1 MILQKGRYVMKI
13 ESAERFMRV
22 LNLDGKFLVRFYD
35 EDELGFNSLME
46 RPLEEVSHMLN
57 TDGFR
62 WIDPMAGNPFT
73 SHTWKKVDP
82 EYLDTEFAETEVYIL
97 KRNDEI
103 EKVLQMLD
111 MIICNGISIVTD
123 YKVFEE
129 ELKTVVADTVY
140 EYRHAYHQNC
150 DAYNIVPD
158 RIWGVYYY
166 NEIIKIV
173 VDERT
178 TLMDLA
184 KAMPTIVEDVNKKIE
199 WNANK
204 YRSRALK

>member
-1 MILQKGRYVMKI
+1 MKI
-13 ESAERFMRV
+13 NEAEIWMRI
-22 LNLDGKFLVRFYD
+22 LDLDGKFMVRFYE
-35 EDELGFNSLME
+35 EDECGWKKIME

-62 WIDPMAGNPFT
+62 WIEPMGGNPFT

-103 EKVLQMLD
+103 EKVLEMLD
-111 MIICNGISIVTD
+111 IIICNGIDVITD

-129 ELKTVVADTVY
+129 ELQTVVGDTIY
-140 EYRHAYHQNC
+140 EYTHACHKNC
-150 DAYNIVPD
+150 NAYNIVPD

-178 TLMDLA
+178 SLMDLA
-184 KAMPTIVEDVNKKIE
+184 KAMSTIVEDVNKKIE

-204 YRSRALK
+204 YRSRALR

>member
-1 MILQKGRYVMKI
+1 MKI
-13 ESAERFMRV
+13 ENAERFMRV

-35 EDELGFNSLME
+35 EDECGWKKIME

-57 TDGFR
+57 ADGFKM
-62 WIDPMAGNPFT
+62 IQPMAENPFT
-73 SHTWKKVDP
+73 SSTWRKIDP
-82 EYLDTEFAETEVYIL
+82 EYLDIEFNETEVYIL

-111 MIICNGISIVTD
+111 IIICNGIDIITD

-129 ELKTVVADTVY
+129 ELQTVAADTIY
-140 EYRHAYHQNC
+140 EYKHAYHQNC
-150 DAYNIVPD
+150 DTFTIVPD

-184 KAMPTIVEDVNKKIE
+184 KAMATIVEDVNKKIE

>member
-1 MILQKGRYVMKI
+1 MKI
-13 ESAERFMRV
+13 ENAERNMRG
-22 LNLDGKFLVRFYD
+22 LQLDGKFMVRFYG
-35 EDELGFNSLME
+35 EDECGWEKIME

-57 TDGFR
+57 EDGFK
-62 WIDPMAGNPFT
+62 WLKPMAENPFT
-73 SHTWKKVDP
+73 GHNWKKVDP
-82 EYLDTEFAETEVYIL
+82 EYLDMEFEDTEVYIL

-158 RIWGVYYY
+158 RIWAAYRY
-166 NEIIKIV
+166 NEIIEII
-173 VDERT
+173 VDERC

-184 KAMPTIVEDVNKKIE
+184 KAMSTIVEDVNKKIE

-204 YRSRALK
+204 YRSRALR

>member
-1 MILQKGRYVMKI
+1 MILQKGWYVMKI

-35 EDELGFNSLME
+35 EDECGWKKIME

-57 TDGFR
+57 ADGFKM
-62 WIDPMAGNPFT
+62 IQPMAENPFT
-73 SHTWKKVDP
+73 SSTWRKIDP
-82 EYLDTEFAETEVYIL
+82 EYLDIEFENTEVYIL

-129 ELKTVVADTVY
+129 ELQTVVADTIY
-140 EYRHAYHQNC
+140 EYKHAYHQNC
-150 DAYNIVPD
+150 DAFAIVPD
-158 RIWGVYYY
+158 RIWCAYRY
-166 NEIIKIV
+166 NEIIEIII
-173 VDERT
+173 DERT

-199 WNANK
+199 WNVNK

>member
-1 MILQKGRYVMKI
+1 MKI

-35 EDELGFNSLME
+35 EDECGWKKIME

-57 TDGFR
+57 ADGFKM
-62 WIDPMAGNPFT
+62 IQSMAENPFT
-73 SHTWKKVDP
+73 SSTWRKIDP
-82 EYLDTEFAETEVYIL
+82 EYLDIEFNETEVYIL

-111 MIICNGISIVTD
+111 IIICNGIDIITD

-129 ELKTVVADTVY
+129 ELQTVVADTIY
-140 EYRHAYHQNC
+140 EYKHAYHQNC
-150 DAYNIVPD
+150 DVFAIVPD

-184 KAMPTIVEDVNKKIE
+184 KAMSTIVEDVNKKIE